1 MRNPFI
7 GAQSS
12 VLRYV
17 GIVIASTTLWIGTPG
32 IAQAQEAC
40 GDINGDGNI
49 SPVDAL
55 TILNA
60 AVGVEVNFAC
70 PSPASIETGNATAPA
85 DGCGDAN
92 GDGMIS
98 PVDALLVLNRSVG
111 FDVEFNCP
119 AGTDARNRVRYL
131 NSLICQGE
139 NFNSVLRLPAESM
152 RWESVSGVAS
162 EYQDYNK
169 EQLGGGW
176 KVSLGPCGDRDF
188 TDLVNLP
195 EGRLIRVE
203 LELTGIFNFVDLT
216 FWDEAPLLTAGD
228 EEAEPIAR
236 IRFEAP
242 DGIGKVS
249 REPASG

>member
-1 MRNPFI
+1 MREPFM
-7 GAQSS
+7 GAESS
-12 VLRYV
+12 VLRHV
-17 GIVIASTTLWIGTPG
+17 WIFVASAALWIGMPCFV
-32 IAQAQEAC
+32 QAQETC

-70 PSPASIETGNATAPA
+70 PSAASIETGNATAPA

-92 GDGMIS
+92 GDGNIS

-111 FDVEFNCP
+111 FDVEFNCA
-119 AGTDARNRVRYL
+119 AGSDARNRVRYL

-139 NFNSVLRLPAESM
+139 DFSSVLRLPAESM

-169 EQLGGGW
+169 EQLGGDW
-176 KVSLGPCGDRDF
+176 RVSLGPCGNREF
-188 TDLVNLP
+188 PDLVNLP

-203 LELTGIFNFVDLT
+203 LELDDLFGFVDLT
-216 FWDEAPLLTAGD
+216 FWNEAPLLTAGD
-228 EEAEPIAR
+228 AEAEPIAR

-242 DGIGKVS
+242 PGIGRK
-249 REPASG
+249 E